1 MVSRTELYE
10 PKPVPSMALAL
21 RQGGAAAR
29 RLPVAGWEALSRQ
42 PFFQHSVWQ
51 LPLPSAARSPALQ
64 AWRAMSA
71 PASAA
76 PSLAAFVERG
86 PAAAERPSEAAKKP
100 RTKRARKA
108 VMEVTDRA
116 KQRLAEIIAGK
127 DPAPAGIR
135 LGVRTRG

>member
-1 MVSRTELYE
+1 MSLFLQT
-10 PKPVPSMALAL
+10 SMALAL

-29 RLPVAGWEALSRQ
+29 RLPVAGWQALSMQ
-42 PFFQHSVWQ
+42 PFFQHSVRQ
-51 LPLPSAARSPALQ
+51 LPLPSAARSPAPALQ

-100 RTKRARKA
+100 RPKRARKA